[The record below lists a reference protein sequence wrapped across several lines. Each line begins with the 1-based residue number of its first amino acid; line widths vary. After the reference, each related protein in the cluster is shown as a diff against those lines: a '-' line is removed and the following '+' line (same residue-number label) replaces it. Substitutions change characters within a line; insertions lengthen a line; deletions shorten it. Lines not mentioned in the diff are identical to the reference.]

1 VRQFRRI
8 HVTGISGSGKT
19 TVAGRIAGRLGI
31 PHIELDALH
40 WQPRWQ
46 EPELEAF
53 RQQVAAALAPEA
65 WVLEGN
71 YRKVHDLVWSRAQ
84 QVIFL
89 DLPLALTLWR
99 LMRRTVGRSLRN
111 EVLWAGNRENLW
123 TTFFTRESLIYYA
136 LRVRKRLKQRFEQDR
151 QDPNLRHIEFLRLSS
166 DREIS
171 AYIQSL

>member
-1 VRQFRRI
+1 MRQFRRI

-31 PHIELDALH
+31 PYIELDALH
-40 WQPRWQ
+40 WQPNWQ
-46 EPELEAF
+46 LPQLEDF
-53 RQQVAAALAPEA
+53 RAKVAAALAPEA

-71 YRKVHDLVWSRAQ
+71 YRKVQDLIWPRAQ